1 MARNGHGWAMG
12 STLGVLLSAAV
23 SILAGISAPAQAAGV
38 VWEKPG
44 GAFQACLDGKARA
57 WIGAKV
63 ELVVNEDPDMGAID
77 DAAVAQW
84 ATQALKECAEKAKG
98 ADPASEQQFMRY
110 MAHWRD
116 HIYTAANEIRSR
128 ARPD

>member
-1 MARNGHGWAMG
+1 MTRKERGWAATPAIG
-12 STLGVLLSAAV
+12 ILLWSTVWIVPGT
-23 SILAGISAPAQAAGV
+23 IDPAQAAGIA
-38 VWEKPG
+38 WEKQ
-44 GAFQACLDGKARA
+44 GAFQKCLDGKARA

-63 ELVVNEDPDMGAID
+63 ELVVNEDPDMGAIN

-84 ATQALKECAEKAKG
+84 ATQAIKECGDKIAG
-98 ADPASEQQFMRY
+98 ADPASELQFMRY

-116 HIYTAANEIRSR
+116 HIYTAASEIRRR

>member
-1 MARNGHGWAMG
+1 MTRKERGWAA
-12 STLGVLLSAAV
+12 TPAIGVLLWITV
-23 SILAGISAPAQAAGV
+23 WIVPGTIDPAQAAGIA
-38 VWEKPG
+38 WEKQ
-44 GAFQACLDGKARA
+44 GAFQTCLDGKARA

-84 ATQALKECAEKAKG
+84 ATQAIKECGDKSAG
-98 ADPASEQQFMRY
+98 ADAASELQFMRY

-116 HIYTAANEIRSR
+116 HIYTAANEIRRR